1 MAGDTPTG
9 AHDLTGV
16 WHGLFIHPGHE
27 PVSFIATL
35 IDTGAMLSGSTHEKC
50 MVSICP
56 RRTHDALLDGRRAGS
71 VVSFTKTYDP
81 PGFGYESVMYEGT
94 LNADATEID
103 GRWSIPR
110 DYLSGKF
117 LMIRSNAAARRR
129 VGAVLERA

>member
-1 MAGDTPTG
+1 M
-9 AHDLTGV
+9 
-16 WHGLFIHPGHE
+16 HPHHE
-27 PVSFIATL
+27 PVSFTATL
-35 IDTGAMLSGSTHEKC
+35 IDTGSVLGGTTHEKC
-50 MVSICP
+50 MMPGCP
-56 RRTHDALLDGRRAGS
+56 RRTHNALLDGSRNGG

-81 PGFGYESVMYEGT
+81 PGFGYDTVMYQGT

>member
-1 MAGDTPTG
+1 
-9 AHDLTGV
+9 
-16 WHGLFIHPGHE
+16 
-27 PVSFIATL
+27 
-35 IDTGAMLSGSTHEKC
+35 
-50 MVSICP
+50 
-56 RRTHDALLDGRRAGS
+56 
-71 VVSFTKTYDP
+71 
-81 PGFGYESVMYEGT
+81 MYEGT